1 MSEKRVVMTKRKQ
14 EIKVDLHTPSKMD
27 VEKQKKAEEFW
38 IEKMAALIEKF
49 NHNEFERK
57 YLIERLNPVYKES
70 LLSRMKRR

>member
-1 MSEKRVVMTKRKQ
+1 
-14 EIKVDLHTPSKMD
+14 MD

-57 YLIERLNPVYKES
+57 YLIERLNPAYKES